1 MDQNHPFAEQLRSVL
16 ETQIA
21 NQTSIDKLTDDILQT
36 LDRNKLL
43 YYADPGRLNLL
54 NAHGRVL
61 IAVLEDPGITQRA
74 LSIYLGVSE
83 SNINKSLRLLVKD
96 GLIEKRRD
104 GIRNRYQFNA
114 KRGLQHP
121 DIARFAR
128 TIIPLV
134 GLQAM
139 PQTQH
144 HQLES
149 PKPDTNQDQ
158 ADPPA

>member
-1 MDQNHPFAEQLRSVL
+1 MDQNHPFAEQLRSVI
-16 ETQIA
+16 ETEIA
-21 NQTSIDKLTDDILQT
+21 NQTSVDKLTDGILQT

-104 GIRNRYQFNA
+104 GIRNRYQFNVQ
-114 KRGLQHP
+114 RGLEHP
-121 DIARFAR
+121 DISRFAR
-128 TIIPLV
+128 TLIPLFD
-134 GLQAM
+134 LQAM
-139 PQTQH
+139 QQMQY
-144 HQLES
+144 HQPGS
-149 PKPDTNQDQ
+149 PTPDTNQGQ
-158 ADPPA
+158 KDPPA